1 MSFLRKEF
9 LMFSLL
15 KYAKKY
21 KIQII
26 LGPLFKFLEAV
37 FELFLPLFMAKL
49 IDEGIKSNNKDVI
62 FSTVIT
68 MIIMTCLGLVCVL
81 ICQYMSSIASQGFG
95 TELRNEVMR
104 KINEFSH
111 VEINKFGTSTLITRI
126 TNDVNQLQ
134 LALAM
139 LIRLVI
145 RAPFLSVGSIIMA
158 FTIHRKIAIIF
169 LITLPLFSFILFL
182 VMKKTVPLYKKVQ
195 EKVDRLN
202 GVIGENLSGVRIIRA
217 FAKKDLENTK
227 MSKVT
232 DELADSYNK
241 VANISALL
249 NPLTILIM
257 NFAIIAILYLGGFE
271 VNIGGMKQ
279 GEVLALINYMTQM
292 LLALIV
298 VSQLVVIFTRAF
310 ASAARVNEILNTE
323 VEIKDNG
330 NKNIEW
336 TNKKNIVEFKN
347 VNFRYTSKSG
357 LALENIDFKINRGA
371 TIGIIGPTG
380 SGKSTLIQ
388 LIPRFYDI
396 YSGEILINE
405 LPIKNYSLS
414 ILRDNI
420 AMVPQKATLFSGT
433 IKSNLEWGKENAT
446 DEECWNAL
454 KTAQCYDFVKSLPDG
469 LNSIV
474 QAGGNNFSGGQKQRL
489 TIARAIIRKPEILI
503 LDDSLSALDYKTD
516 LDLRNSLKE
525 DLVDTTL
532 IIISQRISSVKSADK
547 ILVLNDGL
555 QDGYDSHDKLLAKS
569 KTYNNILKSQ
579 ENKEE
584 SFNE

>member
-1 MSFLRKEF
+1 
-9 LMFSLL
+9 MFSLL

-21 KIQII
+21 KLQII
-26 LGPLFKFLEAV
+26 LGPFFKFLEAV
-37 FELFLPLFMAKL
+37 FELLLPLYMAKL
-49 IDEGIKSNNKDVI
+49 IDEGIKSNNREVI
-62 FSTVIT
+62 FSTTIT
-68 MIIMTCLGLVCVL
+68 MVVMTCLGLVCVL

-95 TELRNEVMR
+95 TELRNEVMK
-104 KINEFSH
+104 KINGFSH
-111 VEINKFGTSTLITRI
+111 IEINKFGTSTLITRI

-182 VMKKTVPLYKKVQ
+182 VMKKTVPLYKRVQ
-195 EKVDRLN
+195 EKIDRLN

-217 FAKKDLENTK
+217 FAKKDLENKK

-232 DELADSYNK
+232 DDLANSYNK

-310 ASAARVNEILNTE
+310 ASAARVNEILNTKVKVEDNNKESVKWINKE
-323 VEIKDNG
+323 V
-330 NKNIEW
+330 
-336 TNKKNIVEFKN
+336 IVEFKN
-347 VNFRYTSKSG
+347 VDFRYTEKSG
-357 LALENIDFKINRGA
+357 LSLENINFKINRGM
-371 TIGIIGPTG
+371 TVGIIGPTG
-380 SGKSTLIQ
+380 SGKSTLTQ

-396 YSGEILINE
+396 SSGEILINE
-405 LPIKNYSLS
+405 LPIKEYSLNE
-414 ILRDNI
+414 LRDHI

-433 IKSNLEWGKENAT
+433 IKSNLLWGKENAT
-446 DEECWNAL
+446 EEECWNAL
-454 KTAQCYDFVKSLPDG
+454 KTAQCYDFVKSLPEG
-469 LNSIV
+469 LNSVV
-474 QAGGNNFSGGQKQRL
+474 QASGNNFSGGQKQRL
-489 TIARAIIRKPEILI
+489 TIARAIIKKPEILI

-525 DLVDTTL
+525 DLINTTV
-532 IIISQRISSVKSADK
+532 IIISQRISSVKSANK

-555 QDGYDSHDKLLAKS
+555 QDGFDSHQNLLKKS
-569 KTYNNILKSQ
+569 QTYNNILKSQ

-584 SFNE
+584 IFNE